1 MKRTKRLLAGLLAAM
16 LLAVTVAPTGVLA
29 TGGRATGVTTE
40 TPATT
45 EELAGPARRLL
56 F

>member
-1 MKRTKRLLAGLLAAM
+1 MKRARRLLAGLLAAM
-16 LLAVTVAPTGVLA
+16 LLATTLAPTALA

-45 EELAGPARRLL
+45 EEPTGPARQLL